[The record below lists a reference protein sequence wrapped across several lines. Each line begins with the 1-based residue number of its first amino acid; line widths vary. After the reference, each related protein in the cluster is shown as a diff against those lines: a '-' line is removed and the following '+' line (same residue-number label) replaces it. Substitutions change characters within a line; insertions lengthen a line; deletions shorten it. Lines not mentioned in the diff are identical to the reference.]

1 MPDGRIRQRMVV
13 SGAGA
18 LLLLLLPTG
27 VRAAPPAPTVRGPIT
42 SPGSAFVTPPSS
54 LDLSPS
60 GYVEEEFFLSGTASA
75 YTSAVALG
83 SDGRWAATPGE
94 TAPYVTRILV
104 RRPTNPRKFNGTVVV
119 EWLNVSGGVDA
130 APDWTFVQT
139 MLRRDGFA
147 WVGVSAQ
154 EVGVEGGPTP
164 LGIDLSLKA
173 VNPVRYAPLTHPGDS
188 FSYDMFSQAAEA
200 IRHPN
205 GPAPLGDLRPQ
216 RVIAIGESQSA
227 FRLVTY
233 INAVHPIAP
242 VYDGFL
248 VHSRG
253 GGAAPLSQ
261 PPQPPIAVTTA
272 SFIRDDLDV
281 PVLILATETDLVTLG
296 FFAARQPDSRQVR
309 TWEMAGTAHDDAYGL
324 SVGPGDPGPAATDTT
339 YLPPVTSIF
348 GIFTCDAPI
357 NAGPQHYIASAAL
370 WRLNRWARTGRA
382 HGASAPQLRVTAG
395 DPPTIERDGF
405 GNAIGGIRTPQVDVP
420 VATLSGLGQTG
431 AAFCGLF
438 GTTVPFDAATLA
450 GLYPTHDAYVSAV
463 MNATRTAV
471 RAGFILKADRPA
483 IRAAA
488 TASDIGSRGPSCPS

>member
-1 MPDGRIRQRMVV
+1 MLGRERQRRRTAL

-18 LLLLLLPTG
+18 LLLVLL
-27 VRAAPPAPTVRGPIT
+27 AAGAHAATPTVSGPIT
-42 SPGSAFVTPPSS
+42 SPGSAFVTPPSTLNLS
-54 LDLSPS
+54 LS
-60 GYVEEEFFLSGTASA
+60 GYVEEEFFLTGTATA
-75 YTSAVALG
+75 YTSAGALG
-83 SDGRWAATPGE
+83 SDGRWAVASGE

-154 EVGVEGGPTP
+154 QVGVNGGSNP
-164 LGIDLSLKA
+164 LGIDLSLKR
-173 VNPVRYAPLTHPGDS
+173 VNPIRYGPLTHPGDS
-188 FSYDMFSQAAEA
+188 FSYDMFSQVAEV

-205 GPAPLGDLRPQ
+205 GMAPLGDLKPR
-216 RVIAIGESQSA
+216 RVVAVGESQSA

-233 INAVHPIAP
+233 INAIHPIAS

-261 PPQPPIAVTTA
+261 SPQPAIAAPTP

-296 FFAARQPDSRQVR
+296 FFAARQPDSRHVR

-348 GIFTCDAPI
+348 GIFTC
-357 NAGPQHYIASAAL
+357 
-370 WRLNRWARTGRA
+370 
-382 HGASAPQLRVTAG
+382 
-395 DPPTIERDGF
+395 
-405 GNAIGGIRTPQVDVP
+405 
-420 VATLSGLGQTG
+420 
-431 AAFCGLF
+431 
-438 GTTVPFDAATLA
+438 
-450 GLYPTHDAYVSAV
+450 
-463 MNATRTAV
+463 
-471 RAGFILKADRPA
+471 
-483 IRAAA
+483 
-488 TASDIGSRGPSCPS
+488 